1 MILTP
6 RSLLSWLDRVAKLKH
21 GWAFGVQLC
30 VEYGCDVKG
39 VQTFDVRGD
48 SVSDETCDPHVAL
61 SLLEEGRAFEL
72 TWRLTVLEPIRWH
85 AEIFITAEFEP
96 SYNYVWV
103 RHGWPPVMHS
113 LYLVSEHAHLIERA
127 LVNAVAETMY
137 ALSQA
142 TDDVVDHVI
151 NRCEIY
157 VRDQL
162 VYGHRTCPLGMSCR
176 APPFRLFARR
186 LLDGLALQLFVV
198 SPLDERK
205 YLPTDVYL
213 TADEGS
219 LRLVKL

>member
-48 SVSDETCDPHVAL
+48 SVSDETCDPHVAWR
-61 SLLEEGRAFEL
+61 LLEEGRAFEL
-72 TWRLTVLEPIRWH
+72 TWRLTVLEPIRWQ

-151 NRCEIY
+151 RNSEIY
-157 VRDQL
+157 VRGQL
-162 VYGHRTCPLGMSCR
+162 VYGRSRLRT
-176 APPFRLFARR
+176 PPFRLFATRVVDSVVLR
-186 LLDGLALQLFVV
+186 LFVV

-213 TADEGS
+213 TADEG
-219 LRLVKL
+219 RLKLVRL